1 MDKNIRD
8 TIKQLNEL
16 LETDYKLKEFRNV
29 ESMLQKNK
37 VINEKISEIKKL
49 QKKSVFLETIKKGT
63 SQKNV
68 DNKVISLFREL
79 EEIPLYYQY
88 KNKKEQLDIELFNII
103 DYLTLKINEE
113 LILSK
118 EEVRKN
124 E

>member
-1 MDKNIRD
+1 MDNNIRD

-16 LETDYKLKEFRNV
+16 LETEYKLKEFHNV

-49 QKKSVFLETIKKGT
+49 QKKSVFLETIKKGS

-68 DNKVISLFREL
+68 DNKVIALFREL

-103 DYLTLKINEE
+103 DYLTMKINEE

>member
-8 TIKQLNEL
+8 TIKQLKEL
-16 LETDYKLKEFRNV
+16 LETEYKLKEFRNV